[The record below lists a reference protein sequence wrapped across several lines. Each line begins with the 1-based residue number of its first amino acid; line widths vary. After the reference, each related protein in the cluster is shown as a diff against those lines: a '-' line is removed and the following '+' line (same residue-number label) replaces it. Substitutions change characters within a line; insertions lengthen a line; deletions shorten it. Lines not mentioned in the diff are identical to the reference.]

1 MKTAFR
7 PLIEKISAWL
17 YLERDM
23 FLRAFI
29 DIRYISRFVLSSIA
43 SLLLPAYLV
52 GLAVFLSSKE
62 LLVDRRYFRMVLVKW
77 GKTS

>member
-17 YLERDM
+17 CLERDM